1 MQVYYSF
8 LIVEIFQYTL
18 IPAYIDTH
26 IYIGVEVGERQKR
39 SPTSTSTLNL
49 HRTMLVACSNDVTA
63 SFFVCQHC

>member
-39 SPTSTSTLNL
+39 SPTSTSTLKSTSHNASC
-49 HRTMLVACSNDVTA
+49 ML
-63 SFFVCQHC
+63 Q